1 MHRGELPKDVD
12 PGRAAIGRSLTNRWS
27 FLAIVVLATV
37 AATVLV
43 WLAAARAGREHA
55 GRDLRDELNVLSQS
69 VESEIER
76 FRYLPAVIGR
86 EGRIRAALASPTP
99 QNMEAANRY
108 LKQVRSDS
116 GADEL
121 YVMTRD
127 GLTIAASNYD
137 EASSFIGNNYRF
149 RPYFKRA
156 MSTGQGRYYAV
167 GVTTGKPGYFLASAI
182 REKGRLLGV
191 AVVKVDMLDIE
202 QAWRRSSTIA
212 ALTDSNG
219 IVFLA
224 SDAGWRYRPL
234 HPLNDAV
241 LEEVAKARKYDGVD
255 LTSATPLFPH
265 GSGLPAEARLPGMEG
280 RFLIGSLRIE
290 PDGWRLIG
298 VRSLAPIHAESNLF
312 GMLTILVGLLVCAT
326 GTYIGQR
333 RQIVRTK
340 LDEHDRLE
348 ARVAER
354 TFELNREVEER
365 RRAEADLRDA
375 QATLIQTAKLAALGR
390 MSAAIVHEV
399 SQPLSALE
407 NTLATAGL
415 LAERGDAAQ
424 VSKKMRSAREMI
436 RRMQRTVKLLR
447 SFARKE
453 SGPRKPVSV
462 RRSIEAAVELAQHR
476 IDEQHVAVGISCPGD
491 LAVLANPIRLE
502 QVVLNLLLNALDA
515 VSVTPA
521 PAVRIT
527 ACATGDR
534 VAIDVGDNGTGIPTV
549 LHERIAEPFFTTKKT
564 GEGLGLGLSISR
576 TIVGE
581 FGGSLTFSSDE
592 GGGSTFTISL
602 PAAPARQ
609 EAAE

>member
-1 MHRGELPKDVD
+1 M
-12 PGRAAIGRSLTNRWS
+12 
-27 FLAIVVLATV
+27 

-43 WLAAARAGREHA
+43 WLAAAQTGRQRAE
-55 GRDLRDELNVLSQS
+55 RDLRDELNVLRRS
-69 VESEIER
+69 VQSEIER
-76 FRYLPAVIGR
+76 FRYLPAVVGR
-86 EGRIRAALASPTP
+86 EGRIRTALAGRTP
-99 QNMEAANRY
+99 QAVAAANRY

-137 EASSFIGNNYRF
+137 EPSSFIGNNYRF

-182 REKGRLLGV
+182 RQDGDILGV

-212 ALTDSNG
+212 ALADADG
-219 IVFLA
+219 VVFLA
-224 SDAGWRYRPL
+224 SEAGWRYRPL
-234 HPLNDAV
+234 HPLDDAV
-241 LEEVAKARKYDGVD
+241 LDDMSKTRKYDGVD

-265 GSGLPAEARLPGMEG
+265 ETGLPWEARLPEMAG
-280 RFLIGSLRIE
+280 RFLIDSMRIE

-298 VRSLAPIHAESNLF
+298 VRSLAPIHANANLL

-326 GTYIGQR
+326 GIHIRQR
-333 RQIVRTK
+333 RQIVQAK

-415 LAERGDAAQ
+415 LAERGEAGA
-424 VSKKMRSAREMI
+424 VSGKMRSARELI
-436 RRMQRTVKLLR
+436 RRIQRTVKLLR

-453 SGPRKPVSV
+453 SGIREPVSV
-462 RRSIEAAVELAQHR
+462 RRSIEAAMELAQHR
-476 IDEQHVAVGISCPGD
+476 IDRQQVGVAVSCPGE
-491 LAVLANPIRLE
+491 LAVLANAIRLE

-515 VSVTPA
+515 VSATEAPRIRVTA
-521 PAVRIT
+521 LGA
-527 ACATGDR
+527 GER
-534 VAIDVGDNGTGIPTV
+534 VEINVGDNGPGIPTD
-549 LHERIAEPFFTTKKT
+549 LRERIAEPFFTTKQT

-576 TIVGE
+576 TIVSE

-602 PAAPARQ
+602 PAAYGRR